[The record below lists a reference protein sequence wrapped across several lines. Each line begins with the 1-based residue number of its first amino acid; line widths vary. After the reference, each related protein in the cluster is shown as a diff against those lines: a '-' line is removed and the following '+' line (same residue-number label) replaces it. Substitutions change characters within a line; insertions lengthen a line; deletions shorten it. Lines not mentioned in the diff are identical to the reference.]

1 MNPSAIRE
9 LRQRLGETQTQFG
22 ARFQVSQITVGYWEN
37 GRSQPTRQRLTELA
51 ALASRA
57 TPVKPLVT
65 PFRPIQ
71 YLGSKQRLAG
81 VIANVVNEVAPGK
94 TRIGDLFAGSS
105 VVSALLGIERPVA
118 AIDVQTYS
126 KVLSEAVL
134 LGQSE
139 AFFTL
144 AGDEFLQMCKTI
156 SADIEKMLAPLLD
169 FEREAEAKAA
179 AGDPEELVQL
189 TEFGS
194 IAVHNQRP
202 LASTPANLGRLLKD
216 ANCALAQSQLSPAAV
231 TATRYFGGTYFSYKQ
246 AIALD
251 AIYIAAQ
258 QYLGAPQNIAVLA
271 TILSTASEIVNTVGK
286 QFAQPMKLKKANNS
300 IPPLLLQRALRDR
313 SLDTFSVFQEWAT
326 RWQANA
332 LGGNFEHCVV
342 QGDVVDFVASDQSCG
357 AYYADPPYTIDHY
370 SRFYHVLETLSLRDS
385 PYLDEMKKRGE
396 LSVMR
401 GIYRGGRY
409 QSPFCIPSEAQ
420 AAFDK
425 LFAAVGRKAVPL
437 VMSYSPFDEEEGH
450 RPRLLTLEELV
461 STAKR
466 YFRHVSLLEI
476 DEHSHRKLNAKA
488 SNRSVRNDAERLIV
502 CEVAN

>member
-286 QFAQPMKLKKANNS
+286 QFAQPMKLKRRTTAFLHSCCREPCETVALIRSAYFKNGPPAGKQTPLEEISNIVLCKAMSS
-300 IPPLLLQRALRDR
+300 I
-313 SLDTFSVFQEWAT
+313 
-326 RWQANA
+326 
-332 LGGNFEHCVV
+332 
-342 QGDVVDFVASDQSCG
+342 
-357 AYYADPPYTIDHY
+357 
-370 SRFYHVLETLSLRDS
+370 LSLAINLAAPTMPTHRTPS
-385 PYLDEMKKRGE
+385 TTTLGFITFLKLY
-396 LSVMR
+396 
-401 GIYRGGRY
+401 
-409 QSPFCIPSEAQ
+409 PF
-420 AAFDK
+420 
-425 LFAAVGRKAVPL
+425 GT
-437 VMSYSPFDEEEGH
+437 
-450 RPRLLTLEELV
+450 LLT
-461 STAKR
+461 
-466 YFRHVSLLEI
+466 
-476 DEHSHRKLNAKA
+476 
-488 SNRSVRNDAERLIV
+488 
-502 CEVAN
+502 